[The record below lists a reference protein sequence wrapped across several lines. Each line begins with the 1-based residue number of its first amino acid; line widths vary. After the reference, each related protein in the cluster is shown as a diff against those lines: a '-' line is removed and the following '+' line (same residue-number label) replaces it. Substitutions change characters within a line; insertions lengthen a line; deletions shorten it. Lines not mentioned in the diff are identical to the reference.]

1 MAEVNGFIKY
11 YRKILDNP
19 IICKDSEHFAIWS
32 YLLLNATHTEQEKM
46 FNGQKITLKKGQLIT
61 SRKSISE
68 QFNISESKCE
78 RVFKL
83 FKNEQMIEQQTC
95 SKNRLI
101 TIVKWNDYQSSGQQ
115 NEQQVDNKWT
125 TTEQQVDT
133 NNKDKKEKKD
143 KNDNKKSYGT
153 FKNVKLTEVDSGVES
168 RVEYFHTDIRDK
180 ILDIRDKENKSN
192 TNALGNTQD
201 NELTELFEIFESE
214 FKRPLSSNE
223 SEKIIYWYNQ
233 VGSKY
238 IIHGLREILIY
249 KKMNINYLEK
259 VLLGWTNN
267 KITLEMLNEGKKTKG
282 ELNETIRIYR

>member
-61 SRKSISE
+61 SRKSVSE

-83 FKNEQMIEQQTC
+83 FKNEQIIEQQTC

-101 TIVKWNDYQSSGQQ
+101 TIVKWNDYQSSEQQ
-115 NEQQVDNKWT
+115 NEQQLNNKWT

-133 NNKDKKEKKD
+133 NNKDKKEKNDKND

-153 FKNVKLTEVDSGVES
+153 FKNVKLTELEFNKLSLDYPKLNMSDLIQFFDNYIEEKGYKSKSHNLAIRRWVVDA
-168 RVEYFHTDIRDK
+168 FT
-180 ILDIRDKENKSN
+180 KSN
-192 TNALGNTQD
+192 IRSNNQSKTGSRALD
-201 NELTELFEIFESE
+201 
-214 FKRPLSSNE
+214 
-223 SEKIIYWYNQ
+223 
-233 VGSKY
+233 
-238 IIHGLREILIY
+238 
-249 KKMNINYLEK
+249 
-259 VLLGWTNN
+259 
-267 KITLEMLNEGKKTKG
+267 MLNEL
-282 ELNETIRIYR
+282 ENENE

>member
-61 SRKSISE
+61 SRKSVSE

-101 TIVKWNDYQSSGQQ
+101 TIVKWNDYQSSEQQ

-153 FKNVKLTEVDSGVES
+153 FKNVKLTELEFNKLSLDYPKLNMSDLIQFFDNYIEEKGYKSKSHNLAIRRWVVDA
-168 RVEYFHTDIRDK
+168 FT
-180 ILDIRDKENKSN
+180 KSN
-192 TNALGNTQD
+192 IRPNNQSKTGSRALD
-201 NELTELFEIFESE
+201 
-214 FKRPLSSNE
+214 
-223 SEKIIYWYNQ
+223 
-233 VGSKY
+233 
-238 IIHGLREILIY
+238 
-249 KKMNINYLEK
+249 
-259 VLLGWTNN
+259 
-267 KITLEMLNEGKKTKG
+267 MLNEL
-282 ELNETIRIYR
+282 ENENE

>member
-61 SRKSISE
+61 SRKSVSE

-101 TIVKWNDYQSSGQQ
+101 TIVKWNDYQSSEQQ
-115 NEQQVDNKWT
+115 NEQQLNNKWT

-153 FKNVKLTEVDSGVES
+153 FKNVKLTELEFNKLSLDYPKLNMSDLIQFFDNYIEEKGYKSKSHNLAIRRWVVDA
-168 RVEYFHTDIRDK
+168 FT
-180 ILDIRDKENKSN
+180 KSN
-192 TNALGNTQD
+192 VRPNNQSKTGSRALD
-201 NELTELFEIFESE
+201 
-214 FKRPLSSNE
+214 
-223 SEKIIYWYNQ
+223 
-233 VGSKY
+233 
-238 IIHGLREILIY
+238 
-249 KKMNINYLEK
+249 
-259 VLLGWTNN
+259 
-267 KITLEMLNEGKKTKG
+267 MLNEL
-282 ELNETIRIYR
+282 ENENE

>member
-61 SRKSISE
+61 SRKSVSE

-101 TIVKWNDYQSSGQQ
+101 TIVKWNDYQSSEQQ
-115 NEQQVDNKWT
+115 NEQQLNNKWT

-153 FKNVKLTEVDSGVES
+153 FKNVKLTELEFNKLSLDYPKLNMSDLIQFFDNYIEEKGYKSKSHNLAIRRWVVDA
-168 RVEYFHTDIRDK
+168 FT
-180 ILDIRDKENKSN
+180 KSN
-192 TNALGNTQD
+192 IRPNNQSKTGSRALD
-201 NELTELFEIFESE
+201 
-214 FKRPLSSNE
+214 
-223 SEKIIYWYNQ
+223 
-233 VGSKY
+233 
-238 IIHGLREILIY
+238 
-249 KKMNINYLEK
+249 
-259 VLLGWTNN
+259 
-267 KITLEMLNEGKKTKG
+267 MLNEL
-282 ELNETIRIYR
+282 ENENE

>member
-61 SRKSISE
+61 SRKSVSE

-101 TIVKWNDYQSSGQQ
+101 TIVKWNDYQSSEQQ
-115 NEQQVDNKWT
+115 NEQQLNNKWT

-133 NNKDKKEKKD
+133 NNKDKKEKNDKND

-153 FKNVKLTEVDSGVES
+153 FKNVKLTELEFNKLSLDYPKLNMSDLIQFFDNYIEEKGYKSKSHNLAIRRWVVDA
-168 RVEYFHTDIRDK
+168 FT
-180 ILDIRDKENKSN
+180 KSN
-192 TNALGNTQD
+192 IRSNNQSKTGSRALD
-201 NELTELFEIFESE
+201 
-214 FKRPLSSNE
+214 
-223 SEKIIYWYNQ
+223 
-233 VGSKY
+233 
-238 IIHGLREILIY
+238 
-249 KKMNINYLEK
+249 
-259 VLLGWTNN
+259 
-267 KITLEMLNEGKKTKG
+267 MLNEL
-282 ELNETIRIYR
+282 ENENE

>member
-61 SRKSISE
+61 SRKSVSE

-101 TIVKWNDYQSSGQQ
+101 TIVKWNDYQSSEQQ
-115 NEQQVDNKWT
+115 NEQQLNNKWT

-153 FKNVKLTEVDSGVES
+153 FKNVKLTELEFNKLSLDYPKLNMSDLIQFFDNYIEEKGYKSKSHNLAIRRWVVDA
-168 RVEYFHTDIRDK
+168 FT
-180 ILDIRDKENKSN
+180 KSN
-192 TNALGNTQD
+192 IRSNNQSKTGSRALD
-201 NELTELFEIFESE
+201 
-214 FKRPLSSNE
+214 
-223 SEKIIYWYNQ
+223 
-233 VGSKY
+233 
-238 IIHGLREILIY
+238 
-249 KKMNINYLEK
+249 
-259 VLLGWTNN
+259 
-267 KITLEMLNEGKKTKG
+267 MLNEL
-282 ELNETIRIYR
+282 ENENE

>member
-61 SRKSISE
+61 SRKSVSE

-101 TIVKWNDYQSSGQQ
+101 TIVKWNDYQSSEQQ
-115 NEQQVDNKWT
+115 NEQQVNNKWT

-153 FKNVKLTEVDSGVES
+153 FKNVKLTELEFNKLSLDYPKLNMSDLIQFFDNYIEEKGYKSKSHNLAIRRWVVDA
-168 RVEYFHTDIRDK
+168 FT
-180 ILDIRDKENKSN
+180 KSN
-192 TNALGNTQD
+192 IRSNNQSKTGSRALD
-201 NELTELFEIFESE
+201 
-214 FKRPLSSNE
+214 
-223 SEKIIYWYNQ
+223 
-233 VGSKY
+233 
-238 IIHGLREILIY
+238 
-249 KKMNINYLEK
+249 
-259 VLLGWTNN
+259 
-267 KITLEMLNEGKKTKG
+267 MLNEL
-282 ELNETIRIYR
+282 ENENE

>member
-61 SRKSISE
+61 SRKSVSD

-101 TIVKWNDYQSSGQQ
+101 TIVKWNDYQSSEQQ
-115 NEQQVDNKWT
+115 NEQQLNNKWT

-153 FKNVKLTEVDSGVES
+153 FKNVKLTELEFNKLSLDYPKLNMSDLIQFFDNYIEEKGYKSKSHNLAIRRWVVDAFTKDKPKRSG
-168 RVEYFHTDIRDK
+168 RVE
-180 ILDIRDKENKSN
+180 
-192 TNALGNTQD
+192 Q
-201 NELTELFEIFESE
+201 
-214 FKRPLSSNE
+214 LSDYTMPE
-223 SEKIIYWYNQ
+223 Q
-233 VGSKY
+233 PP
-238 IIHGLREILIY
+238 
-249 KKMNINYLEK
+249 M
-259 VLLGWTNN
+259 
-267 KITLEMLNEGKKTKG
+267 TLEE
-282 ELNETIRIYR
+282 EQAIIDAIRNIK

>member
-61 SRKSISE
+61 SRKSVSE

-83 FKNEQMIEQQTC
+83 FKNEQIIEQQTC

-101 TIVKWNDYQSSGQQ
+101 TIVKWNDYQSSEQQ
-115 NEQQVDNKWT
+115 NEQQLNNKWT

-133 NNKDKKEKKD
+133 NNKDKKEKNDKND

-153 FKNVKLTEVDSGVES
+153 FKNVKLTELEFNKLSLDYPKLNMSDLIQFFDNYIEEKGYKS
-168 RVEYFHTDIRDK
+168 KSHNLAIRRWVIDAYQK
-180 ILDIRDKENKSN
+180 RENQKPM
-192 TNALGNTQD
+192 TVQ
-201 NELTELFEIFESE
+201 E
-214 FKRPLSSNE
+214 R
-223 SEKIIYWYNQ
+223 
-233 VGSKY
+233 
-238 IIHGLREILIY
+238 
-249 KKMNINYLEK
+249 INNL
-259 VLLGWTNN
+259 
-267 KITLEMLNEGKKTKG
+267 
-282 ELNETIRIYR
+282 

>member
-61 SRKSISE
+61 SRKSVSE

-101 TIVKWNDYQSSGQQ
+101 TIVKWNDYQSSEQQ

-153 FKNVKLTEVDSGVES
+153 FKNVKLTELEFNKLSLDYPKLNMSDLIQFFDNYIEEKGYKSKSHNLAIRRWVVDA
-168 RVEYFHTDIRDK
+168 FT
-180 ILDIRDKENKSN
+180 KSN
-192 TNALGNTQD
+192 IRSNNQSKTGSRALD
-201 NELTELFEIFESE
+201 
-214 FKRPLSSNE
+214 
-223 SEKIIYWYNQ
+223 
-233 VGSKY
+233 
-238 IIHGLREILIY
+238 
-249 KKMNINYLEK
+249 
-259 VLLGWTNN
+259 
-267 KITLEMLNEGKKTKG
+267 MLNEL
-282 ELNETIRIYR
+282 ENENE

>member
-61 SRKSISE
+61 SRKSVSD

-101 TIVKWNDYQSSGQQ
+101 TIVKWNDYQSSEQQ
-115 NEQQVDNKWT
+115 NEQQLNNKWT

-153 FKNVKLTEVDSGVES
+153 FKNVKLTELEFNKLSLDYPKLNMSDLIQFFDNYIEEKGYKSKSHNLAIRRWVVDA
-168 RVEYFHTDIRDK
+168 FT
-180 ILDIRDKENKSN
+180 KSN
-192 TNALGNTQD
+192 IRPNNQSKTGSRALD
-201 NELTELFEIFESE
+201 
-214 FKRPLSSNE
+214 
-223 SEKIIYWYNQ
+223 
-233 VGSKY
+233 
-238 IIHGLREILIY
+238 
-249 KKMNINYLEK
+249 
-259 VLLGWTNN
+259 
-267 KITLEMLNEGKKTKG
+267 MLNEL
-282 ELNETIRIYR
+282 ENENE

>member
-61 SRKSISE
+61 SRKSVSD

-101 TIVKWNDYQSSGQQ
+101 TIVKWNDYQSSEQQ
-115 NEQQVDNKWT
+115 NEQQLNNKWT

-133 NNKDKKEKKD
+133 NNKDKKEKKEKND
-143 KNDNKKSYGT
+143 KNIKDLSALISFSGDNKELLEALLMFDKMRSEI
-153 FKNVKLTEVDSGVES
+153 KKPLTIE
-168 RVEYFHTDIRDK
+168 
-180 ILDIRDKENKSN
+180 
-192 TNALGNTQD
+192 AQ
-201 NELTELFEIFESE
+201 
-214 FKRPLSSNE
+214 
-223 SEKIIYWYNQ
+223 
-233 VGSKY
+233 
-238 IIHGLREILIY
+238 
-249 KKMNINYLEK
+249 K
-259 VLLGWTNN
+259 VLINKLIKFRDDGEDIIECLKTSVMNSWQSIYPSKKERTFNN
-267 KITLEMLNEGKKTKG
+267 QSKTGSRALDMLNEL
-282 ELNETIRIYR
+282 ENENE

>member
-61 SRKSISE
+61 SRKSVSE

-101 TIVKWNDYQSSGQQ
+101 TIVKWNDYQSSEQQ
-115 NEQQVDNKWT
+115 NEQQVNNKWT

-153 FKNVKLTEVDSGVES
+153 FKNVKLTELEFNKLSLDYPKLNMSDLIQFFDNYIEEKGYKSKSHNLAIRRWVVDA
-168 RVEYFHTDIRDK
+168 FT
-180 ILDIRDKENKSN
+180 KSN
-192 TNALGNTQD
+192 IRPNNQSKTGSRALD
-201 NELTELFEIFESE
+201 
-214 FKRPLSSNE
+214 
-223 SEKIIYWYNQ
+223 
-233 VGSKY
+233 
-238 IIHGLREILIY
+238 
-249 KKMNINYLEK
+249 
-259 VLLGWTNN
+259 
-267 KITLEMLNEGKKTKG
+267 MLNEL
-282 ELNETIRIYR
+282 ENENE